1 MHKNNVPSE
10 NFGLHTHT
18 HARTHMHAHTCTCA
32 RAHTHTHRSQRSKPP
47 DLLVSGDIA
56 GRIGEALK
64 FRGVLETLV
73 GSGIVDLH
81 VASCV
86 GRVVAV
92 LAHKAL
98 QHLMSLHV
106 PLEVAA
112 LLRFVG
118 APGKGKASPLCT
130 KDYSGAV
137 SLLCRKD
144 YSGAASPL
152 CTKDYSGAAL
162 LSFRIKDYSDAALLS
177 FRIKDYS
184 DSALLSFRI
193 KESSDA
199 ELLSF

>member
-1 MHKNNVPSE
+1 M
-10 NFGLHTHT
+10 
-18 HARTHMHAHTCTCA
+18 
-32 RAHTHTHRSQRSKPP
+32 
-47 DLLVSGDIA
+47 VSGDIA
-56 GRIGEALK
+56 GRVGEALK

-73 GSGIVDLH
+73 GTGVVDLH

-112 LLRFVG
+112 LLRFIG
-118 APGKGKASPLCT
+118 APGKGKASL
-130 KDYSGAV
+130 
-137 SLLCRKD
+137 
-144 YSGAASPL
+144 L

-162 LSFRIKDYSDAALLS
+162 LSFRIKD
-177 FRIKDYS
+177 
-184 DSALLSFRI
+184 
-193 KESSDA
+193 SSDA